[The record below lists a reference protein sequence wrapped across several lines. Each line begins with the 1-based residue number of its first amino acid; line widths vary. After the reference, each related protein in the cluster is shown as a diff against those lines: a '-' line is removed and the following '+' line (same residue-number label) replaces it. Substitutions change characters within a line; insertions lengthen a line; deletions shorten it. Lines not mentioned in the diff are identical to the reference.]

1 MRDPIISC
9 QGFAVWDILV
19 QWKGF
24 RWSSFEVG
32 DFDQINIVST
42 PLGNLVN
49 LVPDNTLKYDPTNFY
64 VKQMWQISDSLLMW
78 KWLWFITLTHSLNHY
93 NLSCFLVQGCR
104 RFWSWQLVFLL
115 SQGIGHQKGYEQFDK
130 VLMGLLRRILDTN
143 KRVQEAACSAFAT
156 LEEVFAI
163 NDVQFFLHVV

>member
-64 VKQMWQISDSLLMW
+64 VK
-78 KWLWFITLTHSLNHY
+78 
-93 NLSCFLVQGCR
+93 
-104 RFWSWQLVFLL
+104 
-115 SQGIGHQKGYEQFDK
+115 
-130 VLMGLLRRILDTN
+130 
-143 KRVQEAACSAFAT
+143 
-156 LEEVFAI
+156 
-163 NDVQFFLHVV
+163 